1 MQAENHLRRTQWT
14 LVLFRGDMGC
24 REASALSDLIKEV
37 NAIQACGDH
46 MTTDGKCF
54 RTKNVG

>member
-1 MQAENHLRRTQWT
+1 
-14 LVLFRGDMGC
+14 MGC
-24 REASALSDLIKEV
+24 LEASALSDLIKEV
-37 NAIQACGDH
+37 DAIQACGDH